1 MDLAGLEQRLSR
13 LEDDRAIRDLK
24 ARYLRACDTKDVE
37 TLRDALLPEGA
48 VIAYDGFPP
57 FDGRDAFV
65 EVYRAMGC
73 APGTVKSLTSQALAA
88 LRQTAGLVD
97 HSPLHAALE
106 EPSHA

>member
-1 MDLAGLEQRLSR
+1 MLDTCRDVGAILRRRLSGTVTSGDSVER
-13 LEDDRAIRDLK
+13 FALPLRQRTALVLRYYSDLSVQET
-24 ARYLRACDTKDVE
+24 ADV
-37 TLRDALLPEGA
+37 
-48 VIAYDGFPP
+48 
-57 FDGRDAFV
+57 
-65 EVYRAMGC
+65 MGC